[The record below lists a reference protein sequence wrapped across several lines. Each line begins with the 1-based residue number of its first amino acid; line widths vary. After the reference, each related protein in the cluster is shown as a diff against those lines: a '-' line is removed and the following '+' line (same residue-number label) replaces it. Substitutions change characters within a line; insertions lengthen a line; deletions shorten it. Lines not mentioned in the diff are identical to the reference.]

1 MHLSPTPRPT
11 NANSIMPSSRA
22 VEHLVLVFPVKTWRR
37 CSFSFSWEKGR
48 TRKKVRKK
56 TSKNQARKNVREERT
71 IGVNFQCKI
80 INTDGVDQIAR

>member
-37 CSFSFSWEKGR
+37 CSFSFSWEK
-48 TRKKVRKK
+48 VRKK

-71 IGVNFQCKI
+71 IGVNFQYKI